1 MGKKK
6 IRTQTEEELLKESNK
21 SKSAEKTS
29 DFKNASISSPNP
41 KEQTKEQTIVPVGKT
56 GRKIFKGKIYIQ
68 ASYNNTVIT
77 VADENGGVLAWSSAG
92 SIGFNGPK
100 KATPYAAA
108 KVAET
113 ILEKIKKTEFS
124 EVEVFVKGI
133 GSGRESAI
141 RSFASHGLNII
152 SIKDIT
158 PIPHNGP
165 RPKKIR
171 RV

>member
-6 IRTQTEEELLKESNK
+6 IKKQTETELLKESEK
-21 SKSAEKTS
+21 IGQERAGVFSEKT
-29 DFKNASISSPNP
+29 ARQI
-41 KEQTKEQTIVPVGKT
+41 T
-56 GRKIFKGKIYIQ
+56 KGKIYIK
-68 ASYNNTVIT
+68 ASYNNTT
-77 VADENGGVLAWSSAG
+77 VTVTDEKGGVLVWSSAG
-92 SIGFNGPK
+92 ALGFNGPK

-108 KVAET
+108 KVAEA
-113 ILEKIKKTEFS
+113 ILEKIKKTGFL
-124 EVEVFVKGI
+124 EVEIFVKGI

-141 RSFASHGLNII
+141 RAFASHGLNVI

-165 RPKKIR
+165 RPKKVR

>member
-6 IRTQTEEELLKESNK
+6 LKKQTEAELLKES
-21 SKSAEKTS
+21 EKLGQ
-29 DFKNASISSPNP
+29 
-41 KEQTKEQTIVPVGKT
+41 EQSNVFSGKT
-56 GRKIFKGKIYIQ
+56 GRQIDKGKIYIQ
-68 ASYNNTVIT
+68 ASYNNTTIT
-77 VADENGGVLAWSSAG
+77 VTDERGGVLAWSSAG
-92 SIGFNGPK
+92 ALGFNGPK

-108 KVAET
+108 KVAEAV
-113 ILEKIKKTEFS
+113 LEKTKKTGFLEI
-124 EVEVFVKGI
+124 EIFVKGI

-141 RSFASHGLNII
+141 RAIAGHGLNVI

-165 RPKKIR
+165 RPKKVR

>member
-6 IRTQTEEELLKESNK
+6 IKKQTEEELLKESEKIKSSNK
-21 SKSAEKTS
+21 ISGKNEAAFEIGEKSGH
-29 DFKNASISSPNP
+29 
-41 KEQTKEQTIVPVGKT
+41 QTT
-56 GRKIFKGKIYIQ
+56 KGKIYIQ
-68 ASYNNTVIT
+68 ASYNNTTIT
-77 VADENGGVLAWSSAG
+77 ATNEKGGALAWSSAG
-92 SIGFNGPK
+92 SLGFSGPK

-113 ILEKIKKTEFS
+113 ILEKIKKAGFA
-124 EVEVFVKGI
+124 EVEIFVKGI

-141 RSFASHGLNII
+141 RSFASHGLNIV
-152 SIKDIT
+152 SIKDVT

-165 RPKKIR
+165 RPKKVR

>member
-6 IRTQTEEELLKESNK
+6 IKKQTEDELLKESEKPGAGEKPSGFNVANNLSSKVQVSPVTATVK
-21 SKSAEKTS
+21 SSRQ
-29 DFKNASISSPNP
+29 IL
-41 KEQTKEQTIVPVGKT
+41 
-56 GRKIFKGKIYIQ
+56 KGKIYIQ
-68 ASYNNTVIT
+68 ASYNNTMIT
-77 VADENGGVLAWSSAG
+77 VTDEKGEVLAWSSAG

-113 ILEKIKKTEFS
+113 VLEKMKKTGFA

-133 GSGRESAI
+133 GSGRESAV

-152 SIKDIT
+152 SIKDTT

-165 RPKKIR
+165 RPKKVR

>member
-6 IRTQTEEELLKESNK
+6 IKKQTEEEILKEGEK
-21 SKSAEKTS
+21 VKQGDASAISGGKTS
-29 DFKNASISSPNP
+29 RQVS
-41 KEQTKEQTIVPVGKT
+41 
-56 GRKIFKGKIYIQ
+56 KGKIYIQ
-68 ASYNNTVIT
+68 ASYNNTTIT
-77 VADENGGVLAWSSAG
+77 ITDDKGEVLAWSSAG
-92 SIGFNGPK
+92 SLGFNGPK

-108 KVAET
+108 KAAEAV
-113 ILEKIKKTEFS
+113 LEKVKKTTFS

-133 GSGRESAI
+133 GSGRESAV

-165 RPKKIR
+165 RPKKVR

>member
-6 IRTQTEEELLKESNK
+6 IKKQTEAELLKES
-21 SKSAEKTS
+21 EKLGVERAGVFS
-29 DFKNASISSPNP
+29 
-41 KEQTKEQTIVPVGKT
+41 GKT
-56 GRKIFKGKIYIQ
+56 GRQIAKGKIYIQ
-68 ASYNNTVIT
+68 ASYNNTTMSVT
-77 VADENGGVLAWSSAG
+77 DEKGGVLAWSSAG
-92 SIGFNGPK
+92 ALGFNGPK

-108 KVAET
+108 KVAEA
-113 ILEKIKKTEFS
+113 ILEKIKKTGFL
-124 EVEVFVKGI
+124 EVEIFVKGI

-141 RSFASHGLNII
+141 RALASHGLNIA

-165 RPKKIR
+165 RPKKVR

>member
-6 IRTQTEEELLKESNK
+6 IKKQTEEEILKEGGK
-21 SKSAEKTS
+21 IKQS
-29 DFKNASISSPNP
+29 DAL
-41 KEQTKEQTIVPVGKT
+41 PVSGGKT
-56 GRKIFKGKIYIQ
+56 GRQISKGKVYIQ
-68 ASYNNTVIT
+68 ASYNNTTIT
-77 VADENGGVLAWSSAG
+77 ITDEKGEVLAWSSAG
-92 SIGFNGPK
+92 SLGFNGPK

-108 KVAET
+108 KAAEAV
-113 ILEKIKKTEFS
+113 LEKVKKTVFL

-133 GSGRESAI
+133 GSGRESAV
-141 RSFASHGLNII
+141 RSFASHGLNIV

-165 RPKKIR
+165 RPKKVR

>member
-6 IRTQTEEELLKESNK
+6 IKKQTESELLKES
-21 SKSAEKTS
+21 EKLGQERANVLS
-29 DFKNASISSPNP
+29 
-41 KEQTKEQTIVPVGKT
+41 GKT
-56 GRKIFKGKIYIQ
+56 GRQITKGKIYIQ
-68 ASYNNTVIT
+68 ASYNNTAIT
-77 VADENGGVLAWSSAG
+77 VADADGGVLAWSSAG
-92 SIGFNGPK
+92 TLGFNGPK

-113 ILEKIKKTEFS
+113 ILEKIKKTGFL
-124 EVEVFVKGI
+124 EVDIFVKGI

-141 RSFASHGLNII
+141 RAFVSHGLNVM

-165 RPKKIR
+165 RPKKVR

>member
-1 MGKKK
+1 MIENLNLDIKGMGKKK
-6 IRTQTEEELLKESNK
+6 IKKQTEDELLKESQK
-21 SKSAEKTS
+21 SGEAEKTS
-29 DFKNASISSPNP
+29 GFKVAEKGSKQIS
-41 KEQTKEQTIVPVGKT
+41 
-56 GRKIFKGKIYIQ
+56 KGKIYIQ
-68 ASYNNTVIT
+68 ASYNNTIIT
-77 VADENGGVLAWSSAG
+77 VTDEKGGVLAWSSAG

-113 ILEKIKKTEFS
+113 VLEKMKKTGFL

-133 GSGRESAI
+133 GSGRESAV

-152 SIKDIT
+152 SIKDTT

-165 RPKKIR
+165 RPKKVR

>member
-6 IRTQTEEELLKESNK
+6 IKKQTEDELLKESQK
-21 SKSAEKTS
+21 SGEAEKTS
-29 DFKNASISSPNP
+29 GFKVADDLSLKEKTVAAPVKSGKQIS
-41 KEQTKEQTIVPVGKT
+41 
-56 GRKIFKGKIYIQ
+56 KGKIYIQ
-68 ASYNNTVIT
+68 ASYNNTIIT
-77 VADENGGVLAWSSAG
+77 VTDEKGGVLAWSSAG

-113 ILEKIKKTEFS
+113 VLEKMKKTGFL

-133 GSGRESAI
+133 GSGRESAV

-152 SIKDIT
+152 SIKDTT

-165 RPKKIR
+165 RPKKVR

>member
-6 IRTQTEEELLKESNK
+6 IKKQTEDELLKESEK
-21 SKSAEKTS
+21 SKSAERTS
-29 DFKNASISSPNP
+29 GFKVADDLSL
-41 KEQTKEQTIVPVGKT
+41 KVKT
-56 GRKIFKGKIYIQ
+56 GAEMAMVKSVKQIPKGRIHIQ
-68 ASYNNTVIT
+68 ASYNNTIIT
-77 VADENGGVLAWSSAG
+77 VTDEKGEVLAWSSAG

-108 KVAET
+108 KVAESV
-113 ILEKIKKTEFS
+113 LEKMKKTGFL

-133 GSGRESAI
+133 GSGRESAV

-165 RPKKIR
+165 RPKKVR

>member
-6 IRTQTEEELLKESNK
+6 IKKQTEAELLKES
-21 SKSAEKTS
+21 EKLGIEQ
-29 DFKNASISSPNP
+29 ASVSS
-41 KEQTKEQTIVPVGKT
+41 GKT
-56 GRKIFKGKIYIQ
+56 GRQITKGKIYIQ
-68 ASYNNTVIT
+68 ASYNNTTIT
-77 VADENGGVLAWSSAG
+77 VTDEKGGVLAWSSAG
-92 SIGFNGPK
+92 ALGFNGPK

-108 KVAET
+108 KVAES
-113 ILEKIKKTEFS
+113 ILEKIKKTGFLEI
-124 EVEVFVKGI
+124 EIFVKGI

-141 RSFASHGLNII
+141 RALAGHGLNVI

-165 RPKKIR
+165 RPKKVR

>member
-6 IRTQTEEELLKESNK
+6 IKKQTEAELLNES
-21 SKSAEKTS
+21 EKLGVERVS
-29 DFKNASISSPNP
+29 VS
-41 KEQTKEQTIVPVGKT
+41 EGKT
-56 GRKIFKGKIYIQ
+56 GKQIAKGKIYIQ
-68 ASYNNTVIT
+68 ASYNNTTIT
-77 VADENGGVLAWSSAG
+77 VTDERGEVLAWSSAG
-92 SIGFNGPK
+92 ALGFNGPK

-108 KVAET
+108 KVSEA
-113 ILEKIKKTEFS
+113 ILEKIKKTGFL
-124 EVEVFVKGI
+124 EVEIFVKGI

-141 RSFASHGLNII
+141 RALASHGLNIV
-152 SIKDIT
+152 SIKDVT

>member
-6 IRTQTEEELLKESNK
+6 IKKQTEAELLKES
-21 SKSAEKTS
+21 EKLGR
-29 DFKNASISSPNP
+29 
-41 KEQTKEQTIVPVGKT
+41 EQTSTFSEKT
-56 GRKIFKGKIYIQ
+56 GRQTAKGKIYIQ
-68 ASYNNTVIT
+68 ASYNNTTMT
-77 VADENGGVLAWSSAG
+77 VTDENGGVLAWSSAG
-92 SIGFNGPK
+92 ALGFNGPK

-108 KVAET
+108 KVAEA
-113 ILEKIKKTEFS
+113 ILEKIKKTGFL
-124 EVEVFVKGI
+124 EVEVFIKGI

-141 RSFASHGLNII
+141 RALAGHGLNIV

-165 RPKKIR
+165 RPKKVR

>member
-6 IRTQTEEELLKESNK
+6 IKKQTEVELLKES
-21 SKSAEKTS
+21 EKLGQEQ
-29 DFKNASISSPNP
+29 ASVFSR
-41 KEQTKEQTIVPVGKT
+41 VA
-56 GRKIFKGKIYIQ
+56 GRQIAKGKIYIQ
-68 ASYNNTVIT
+68 ASYNNTKIAVT
-77 VADENGGVLAWSSAG
+77 DEKGGVLAWSSAG
-92 SIGFNGPK
+92 ALGFNGPK

-108 KVAET
+108 KVAEA
-113 ILEKIKKTEFS
+113 ILEKIKKTGFLEI
-124 EVEVFVKGI
+124 EIFVKGI

-141 RSFASHGLNII
+141 RALASHGLNVV

-165 RPKKIR
+165 RPKKVR

>member
-6 IRTQTEEELLKESNK
+6 IKKQTEAELLKES
-21 SKSAEKTS
+21 EKLGQERAGITG
-29 DFKNASISSPNP
+29 
-41 KEQTKEQTIVPVGKT
+41 EKT
-56 GRKIFKGKIYIQ
+56 GRQIARGKIYIQ
-68 ASYNNTVIT
+68 ASYNNTTIAVT
-77 VADENGGVLAWSSAG
+77 DEKGGVLAWSSAG
-92 SIGFNGPK
+92 TLGFSGPK

-108 KVAET
+108 KVVES
-113 ILEKIKKTEFS
+113 ILEKIKKTGFL
-124 EVEVFVKGI
+124 EVDIFVKGI

-141 RSFASHGLNII
+141 RAFASRGLNII

-165 RPKKIR
+165 RPKKVR

>member
-6 IRTQTEEELLKESNK
+6 IKKQTEDELLKESEK

-29 DFKNASISSPNP
+29 GFKVAGDISSRERTNAAPI
-41 KEQTKEQTIVPVGKT
+41 TIKST
-56 GRKIFKGKIYIQ
+56 RQISKGKIYIQ
-68 ASYNNTVIT
+68 ASYNNTIIT
-77 VADENGGVLAWSSAG
+77 VTDEKGEVLAWSSAG

-100 KATPYAAA
+100 KATPYAAT

-113 ILEKIKKTEFS
+113 VLEKVKKTGFL

-133 GSGRESAI
+133 GSGRESAV

-152 SIKDIT
+152 SIKDTT

-165 RPKKIR
+165 RPKKVR
-171 RV
+171 RI

>member
-6 IRTQTEEELLKESNK
+6 IKKQTEAELLKESEK
-21 SKSAEKTS
+21 LGAERGGV
-29 DFKNASISSPNP
+29 I
-41 KEQTKEQTIVPVGKT
+41 GKT
-56 GRKIFKGKIYIQ
+56 GRQVAKGKIYIQ
-68 ASYNNTVIT
+68 ASYNNTTIAVT
-77 VADENGGVLAWSSAG
+77 DEKGGVLAWSSAG
-92 SIGFNGPK
+92 ALGFNGPK

-108 KVAET
+108 KVSEA
-113 ILEKIKKTEFS
+113 ILEKIKKTGFL
-124 EVEVFVKGI
+124 EVEIFVKGI

-141 RSFASHGLNII
+141 RALVSHGLNVV

-165 RPKKIR
+165 RPKKVR

>member
-6 IRTQTEEELLKESNK
+6 IKKQTENELLKESERP
-21 SKSAEKTS
+21 KSAEKTI
-29 DFKNASISSPNP
+29 ASHVKVARQIS
-41 KEQTKEQTIVPVGKT
+41 KC
-56 GRKIFKGKIYIQ
+56 KIYIQ
-68 ASYNNTVIT
+68 ASYNNTIIT
-77 VADENGGVLAWSSAG
+77 VTDEKGEVLAWSSAG
-92 SIGFNGPK
+92 SIGFNGPE

-113 ILEKIKKTEFS
+113 VLEKMKKTGFL

-133 GSGRESAI
+133 GSGRESAV

-152 SIKDIT
+152 SIKDTT

-165 RPKKIR
+165 RPKKVR